1 MNPMNLM
8 NSKSLAVIFDFDGVL
23 VDSERVHLRAFQR
36 ALGERGWTLDE
47 RDYFERYLGFTDHDL
62 IAAYAVHR
70 GLPLDAAAM
79 ATLLRRKMEI
89 FDAES
94 GEGGALFPGA
104 RACIAR
110 LGAVFPLAIASG
122 SLRHEITGVLDRTG
136 LTSAFRAIAG
146 ADEVAQGK
154 PAPDLYLS
162 AAARLDVAPA
172 SCVAIED
179 SPWGLESAAAA
190 GMISIAVTTS
200 YRAARLVRAA
210 LIVASLDEIDPD
222 TILRLCH

>member
-1 MNPMNLM
+1 MNPANP
-8 NSKSLAVIFDFDGVL
+8 AVVFDFDGVL

-47 RDYFERYLGFTDHDL
+47 RDYFDRYLGFTDYDL
-62 IAAYAVHR
+62 IAAYAAHR
-70 GLPLDAAAM
+70 DLPLDAASLA
-79 ATLLRRKMEI
+79 ALLRRKSEI
-89 FDAES
+89 IDAEFEA
-94 GEGGALFPGA
+94 GDALFPGA

-122 SLRHEITGVLDRTG
+122 SLRREITGVLDRAG
-136 LTSAFRAIAG
+136 LTPAFRAIAG
-146 ADEVAQGK
+146 ADDVSEGK
-154 PAPDLYLS
+154 PAPDLYLA

-179 SPWGLESAAAA
+179 SPWGLDSAASA

-200 YRAARLVRAA
+200 YPAARLGRAA
-210 LIVASLDEIDPD
+210 LIVTSLDEIDVE
-222 TILRLCH
+222 TIRRVRS